1 MQTIILGDVHLGK
14 GTSIGKNGIGSNL
27 NSRIIDQLNLLDW
40 TLDFAIDK
48 GIESIII
55 TGDIFEDPKPATSL
69 ITLFISWLNR
79 CKVHNIDV
87 HIIIGNHD
95 IVRHGSVLSSPL
107 DIIIE
112 IDSPN
117 VSVYKSLD
125 TIFLGSTAFTL
136 VPFRDRK
143 SSGCESNTDA
153 IQILND
159 SLIYELAGIPDTY
172 NKVLVG
178 HLSIEGSIPVGDE
191 IDDMTNE
198 LYCPLSMFKGYDY
211 VWMGHVHKPQKL
223 GTKHSN
229 IYHIG
234 SMDISNFLESDQEK
248 RIIVYD
254 CNNSSYFEEKI
265 PTRPLCSFSV
275 SVPEGTTDS
284 TKFVIDS
291 IKDSGKDVTNAIVKV
306 DVVLG
311 EDVET
316 LKKSKIAKSLINS
329 GAFNI
334 TKISESKKT
343 KLIKRDSNNT
353 LDVQMDVPAAI
364 KAFADL
370 HVDEDKKDEFIEIAM
385 DIYNQYKLET
395 KN

>member
-14 GTSIGKNGIGSNL
+14 GTALGKSGVGANL
-27 NSRIIDQLNLLDW
+27 NSRVVDQLTLLDW
-40 TLDFAIDK
+40 VLDLAIDRS
-48 GIESIII
+48 IESIII
-55 TGDIFEDPKPATSL
+55 TGDIFEDPKPPTTL
-69 ITLFISWLNR
+69 IALFISWLNK
-79 CKVHNIDV
+79 CKVHNVDV
-87 HIIIGNHD
+87 HIIVGNHD
-95 IVRHGSVLSSPL
+95 VVRHGSVLSSPL
-107 DIIIE
+107 DIIVE

-143 SSGCESNTDA
+143 SSGCESNTEA
-153 IQILND
+153 IQVLND
-159 SLIYELAGIPDTY
+159 SLVYELAGIPNTY

-178 HLSIEGSIPVGDE
+178 HLAIEGSIPVGDE

-198 LYCPLSMFKGYDY
+198 IYCPLSMFKGYDY
-211 VWMGHVHKPQKL
+211 VWMGHVHKPQRMGGKYS
-223 GTKHSN
+223 K
-229 IYHIG
+229 IFHIG
-234 SMDISNFLESDQEK
+234 SMDISNFLEADQDK

-254 CNNSSYFEEKI
+254 CNNSFYIEESL
-265 PTRPLCSFSV
+265 PTRPLGSFSIT
-275 SVPEGTTDS
+275 VPEGTQDS
-284 TKFVIDS
+284 TVFVIDS
-291 IKDSGKDVTNAIVKV
+291 IKNTKIDINNAIVKV

-316 LKKSKIAKSLINS
+316 LKKSKIAKYLIRA
-329 GAFNI
+329 GAFNV

-353 LDVQMDVPAAI
+353 LDIQMDVPSAI
-364 KAFADL
+364 KSFADL
-370 HVDEDKKDEFIEIAM
+370 YVDDDKRKEYIEISM
-385 DIYNQYKLET
+385 DIYEQYKLET